1 MPSYDGVLKELE
13 HWGSYENTARPR
25 DISRL
30 EGIRLL
36 LNELGDPQNNL
47 RVVHVAGTNG
57 KGLTSLM
64 LGSLIRSEG
73 KSCGIY
79 TSPHL
84 TDIRERIRIKGKWIE
99 KEDFALY
106 AERVLDQAHSFQ
118 GKPYLSYFDLLT
130 AISLLAFQEKG
141 MQWVIL
147 ETGLGGKADSTNVTP
162 KELCILTPIGMDHQE
177 VLGDSLQQIASEK

>member
-1 MPSYDGVLKELE
+1 MPSYDGILKELE
-13 HWGSYENTARPR
+13 HCCSYENTARPR

-64 LGSLIRSEG
+64 LGSLIRLEG

-79 TSPHL
+79 TKGSGLKENGSRRKISRSMQKGFWIKPIL
-84 TDIRERIRIKGKWIE
+84 FRGNRIC
-99 KEDFALY
+99 
-106 AERVLDQAHSFQ
+106 
-118 GKPYLSYFDLLT
+118 P
-130 AISLLAFQEKG
+130 
-141 MQWVIL
+141 IL
-147 ETGLGGKADSTNVTP
+147 
-162 KELCILTPIGMDHQE
+162 IF
-177 VLGDSLQQIASEK
+177 

>member
-84 TDIRERIRIKGKWIE
+84 TDIRERIRIKGKWI
-99 KEDFALY
+99 F
-106 AERVLDQAHSFQ
+106 QAR
-118 GKPYLSYFDLLT
+118 D
-130 AISLLAFQEKG
+130 
-141 MQWVIL
+141 
-147 ETGLGGKADSTNVTP
+147 D
-162 KELCILTPIGMDHQE
+162 
-177 VLGDSLQQIASEK
+177 

>member
-84 TDIRERIRIKGKWIE
+84 TDIRERIRIKGK
-99 KEDFALY
+99 
-106 AERVLDQAHSFQ
+106 
-118 GKPYLSYFDLLT
+118 
-130 AISLLAFQEKG
+130 
-141 MQWVIL
+141 
-147 ETGLGGKADSTNVTP
+147 
-162 KELCILTPIGMDHQE
+162 
-177 VLGDSLQQIASEK
+177 